1 MPNPHVI
8 DVNEA
13 NFEVEV
19 LDRSMRQPVIVDL
32 WASWCGPCRTLSPVL
47 EQLAE
52 DGGGQW
58 TLAKID
64 VDANQMLAAQ
74 FQAQSIP
81 LVVAVYQGQL
91 VHQFAGALPKAQIEK
106 WLQAIFQA
114 VGLTLAPKAVE
125 VPVPTD
131 PAEAERY
138 WRDKLAKQKDDQ
150 MARLEL
156 GRLLLTTGRADEAE
170 TLLNEIPGAAPEFG
184 PARAALALKSLVQQ
198 LAEAGGEEQVLAK
211 VAAAGDDVPPDLC
224 YLHGLVHA
232 SAGRFAPALEL
243 LVGLV
248 GSQKE
253 PLRGEAHKAASL
265 ILEAAGRSDD
275 AVEAQRKRLTRLL
288 F

>member
-1 MPNPHVI
+1 MSKPNVI

-125 VPVPTD
+125 APVPTE
-131 PAEAERY
+131 PAAAEAY
-138 WRDKLAKQKDDQ
+138 WRAKLDKHKDDHK
-150 MARLEL
+150 ARLQL
-156 GRLLLTTGRADEAE
+156 GLLLLTSGRADEAE
-170 TLLNEIPGAAPEFG
+170 ATLDLIPGAAPEFG

-198 LAEAGGEEQVLAK
+198 LAEAGGEAAVLAK
-211 VAAAGDDVPPDLC
+211 VEAAGGDVPPELR

-232 SAGRFAPALEL
+232 SAGRFAAALEI

-248 GSQKE
+248 ASQKD
-253 PLRGEAHKAASL
+253 PLRGEAHKASSL